1 MFGCKALKITE
12 TVSQPSTPYTPVS
25 NPEGS
30 IDLSLIILLTAG
42 LLLAARWVW
51 KGNNNG

>member
-1 MFGCKALKITE
+1 MFGCRSLPTIE
-12 TVSQPSTPYTPVS
+12 TQSQPSTPDTPVS

-30 IDLSLIILLTAG
+30 IDGSLILLLAAG